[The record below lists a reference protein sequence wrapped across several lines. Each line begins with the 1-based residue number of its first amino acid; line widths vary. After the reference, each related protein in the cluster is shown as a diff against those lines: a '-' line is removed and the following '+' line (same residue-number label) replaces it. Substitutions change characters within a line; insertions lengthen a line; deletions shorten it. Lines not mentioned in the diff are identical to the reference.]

1 MNKIVE
7 KAVISHQLSKEE
19 IIELLKNDEL
29 TNNILT
35 AADNV
40 RKKYVGDSIHLR
52 ALIEFSNICQ
62 RNCFYCGVRAA
73 NQNIKRYRL
82 NSSEIISLAQNAIEK
97 GYKTIVLQS
106 AEDNYYTAKIL
117 ADIIKKIKENDVAVT
132 LSIGERTFDEY
143 KILKEAGADRFLLR
157 IETTDRE
164 LYKKLHPNMDFD
176 NRIECLK
183 NLKKLG
189 YETGTGCLV
198 GLPDQKI
205 ESLADDIL
213 FFKKLDADMV
223 GLGPLIPHKDTPLK
237 DIPASSFKLALKV
250 MAITRLLIPDI
261 NIPATTAMET
271 IQTNGRILALK
282 SGANVLMPNVTDELH
297 RNQYEIYP
305 GKKSVNYNRLEDT
318 LKKIG
323 RSISHQKG
331 FRVKSI

>member
-29 TNNILT
+29 TDDIFT
-35 AADNV
+35 AADSV
-40 RKKYVGDSIHLR
+40 RKKYVGNSIHLR

-82 NSSEIISLAQNAIEK
+82 DPSEILILARNAIEK
-97 GYKTIVLQS
+97 NYKTIVLQS
-106 AEDNYYTAKIL
+106 AEDNYYTAEIL
-117 ADIIKKIKENDVAVT
+117 ANIIKKIKGNDVAVT

-143 KILKEAGADRFLLR
+143 KTLKEAGADRFLLR

-189 YETGTGCLV
+189 YETGTGCLI
-198 GLPDQKI
+198 GLPGQTI

-237 DIPASSFKLALKV
+237 DVPANGFRLALKV
-250 MAITRLLIPDI
+250 MAITRLLMPDI

-271 IQTNGRILALK
+271 IQPNGRILALK
-282 SGANVLMPNVTDELH
+282 SGANILMPNFTDEFH

-305 GKKSVNYNRLEDT
+305 GKKSVNYNELEDT

-323 RSISHQKG
+323 RSISHAKGSRQK
-331 FRVKSI
+331 VI